1 MAALIRSRPGWVDDV
16 TAAQHCPTGVMETLM
31 TTRQK
36 HGFNQGFGRLTS
48 FCRKLVIFRDY
59 AQAPNL

>member
-1 MAALIRSRPGWVDDV
+1 
-16 TAAQHCPTGVMETLM
+16 METLM
-31 TTRQK
+31 TTLQK

-59 AQAPNL
+59 AQAPNFKEIA